1 MSSAEKTV
9 QSINWAILIHQQHSQ
24 PNTLFFLLFFL
35 LFYFLSFSPTH
46 SHLKSIPRVI
56 MFIQPPPSVQ
66 VLTHGCCD
74 CRATTDTQRSS
85 TSRTSRKFPRQK
97 AYNGSPG
104 CAKSQALATA
114 IYEAR
119 EEVFVGIAGVL
130 GGDPFDMNEPFL
142 EAISCSQTASLPLQD
157 MNATIGLR

>member
-1 MSSAEKTV
+1 MRNCAAQRRPSAVKNRVLSMLVCFVDSPSSRRCIKTR
-9 QSINWAILIHQQHSQ
+9 LR
-24 PNTLFFLLFFL
+24 
-35 LFYFLSFSPTH
+35 